1 MDSIEALIDRARAPD
16 ASLAMRQAAFS
27 LIVERYQN
35 AAYGYALATL
45 GDPHLA
51 WDAAQE
57 AFLTGY
63 CSLDQLRSPEAF
75 PGWLR
80 RIVRTRCRLLR
91 REHPPAMALLDALDQ
106 LEAGA
111 GLHAGRADS
120 PVDPAMVAEGRERR
134 ASIAA
139 AVNAFARR
147 PAARH
152 GPFLCQRL
160 PPVRR

>member
-16 ASLAMRQAAFS
+16 ASLAMRQATFS
-27 LIVERYQN
+27 LIVERYQD

-57 AFLTGY
+57 AFLTAY
-63 CSLDQLRSPEAF
+63 CSLAELRSPEAF

-91 REHPPAMALLDALDQ
+91 REHPLAMASLDALDQ
-106 LEAGA
+106 IGTDGHSSRGQRSADNWRRLPSFCVRAPRSTPRIGVA
-111 GLHAGRADS
+111 RRRWGGRSAPSAGRW
-120 PVDPAMVAEGRERR
+120 
-134 ASIAA
+134 
-139 AVNAFARR
+139 
-147 PAARH
+147 
-152 GPFLCQRL
+152 
-160 PPVRR
+160 PPYLV